1 MGSVLRGDGMSVQQE
16 WKKPGGGPMGRLIR
30 GRDRCWYLVS
40 GALVKQNN
48 EKLGHA
54 AQKWIRAEG
63 HAQVACAW
71 LAPPWVCR
79 YAPAAE
85 RVMV

>member
-1 MGSVLRGDGMSVQQE
+1 MGWKCHWVRCGGYIWIRDGLR
-16 WKKPGGGPMGRLIR
+16 
-30 GRDRCWYLVS
+30 

-54 AQKWIRAEG
+54 AQRWIRAEG